1 MAAPS
6 RLAFLTLSAF
16 VLTGFALPTDASEP
30 GDNEAPTSVEPADIL
45 VVAPHPDDEVLMAA
59 GVLARAKEEGRRVA
73 VAIVTNGDLT
83 CTRDGF
89 RREHE
94 STTGLSKIGVTDV
107 YFLGY
112 SDGTLDKLGVRPL
125 PPVERRDRE
134 GRCVMGNT
142 TYAGY
147 GVGHEDVHSLFEG
160 EPAVFTSESLTSDLT
175 SLLDA
180 IRPKDVYVSHP
191 IDEHPD
197 HAFAYTY
204 LRRAIERASIDPP
217 RVHRSIVHLGGCY
230 PTAEGAPPCPD
241 ARFDPTKPEP
251 PLPPDY
257 AVYRASERLPVP
269 DAMKVADP
277 AKNPKYQAIA
287 SHASQTGPI
296 GPSLSYL
303 FSFARA
309 DEAFFPETFVEDDE
323 GEGFGRA
330 PASPSVAGAVTP
342 MGPWIAKDDGFE
354 RAIDQRAPLDL
365 RVEDIAGEAT
375 FEILASANGRY
386 VVHVDD
392 EDLEL
397 RRVGANGDELL
408 LRRWPLPNAH
418 EEDTHD
424 VSVRVDDRPDDG
436 GIAEISLRYDGE
448 FLGLAVDPRPL
459 LRGTSAVVRGVVPDQ
474 VDLRRR

>member
-1 MAAPS
+1 MVAPS
-6 RLAFLTLSAF
+6 RFALLALSAF
-16 VLTGFALPTDASEP
+16 ITTGFALPTDALDP
-30 GDNEAPTSVEPADIL
+30 ADNEEPVSVEAADIL

-59 GVLARAKEEGRRVA
+59 GAISRAKEEGRRVA
-73 VAIVTNGDLT
+73 VAVVTNGDRT
-83 CTRDGF
+83 CLRDGF
-89 RREHE
+89 RREQE
-94 STTGLSKIGVTDV
+94 STSGLSKLGVTDV

-112 SDGTLDKLGVRPL
+112 SDGTLDQLGVRPL
-125 PPVERRDRE
+125 PPVERRDRD
-134 GRCVMGNT
+134 GRCVKGNT

-147 GVGHEDVHSLFEG
+147 GVGHRDVHSLFEG
-160 EPAVFTSESLTSDLT
+160 APAVYTSESLTEDLT

-204 LRRAIERASIDPP
+204 LRRALERASIDPP

-230 PTAEGAPPCPD
+230 PTAEGSPPCPEV
-241 ARFDPTKPEP
+241 RFDPTKPIP
-251 PLPPDY
+251 PLPPSY
-257 AVYRASERLPVP
+257 AAYRASERSPVP
-269 DAMKVADP
+269 DAMKIADP
-277 AKNPKYQAIA
+277 ARNPKYRAIA

-303 FSFARA
+303 FSFARS
-309 DEAFFPETFVEDDE
+309 DEAFFPESLVEDGD
-323 GEGFGRA
+323 GFVRA
-330 PASPSVAGAVTP
+330 AASPSVVGSVTP
-342 MGPWIAKDDGFE
+342 RGPWITKDGGYE
-354 RAIDQRAPLDL
+354 RAVDQRAPLDL
-365 RVEDIAGEAT
+365 RVEDLEGEAT
-375 FEILASANGRY
+375 FEILVSTDGRY

-397 RRVGANGDELL
+397 RRFGANGEDLL

-418 EEDTHD
+418 EKDTHD

-436 GIAEISLRYDGE
+436 GVAEISIRYDGE
-448 FLGLAVDPRPL
+448 LLGLAVDPRPL
-459 LRGTSAVVRGVVPDQ
+459 VQGTSVAVRGIVPAR